1 MFFLD
6 AIDNAFPLNLNFF
19 QIQSFQKV
27 LQIVPVSTAAEV
39 KVIIINIDGPHAL
52 HGLYMF
58 STQQSQRIYIV
69 RSPLPGACNSHTASV
84 KRRFHKLVYF

>member
-1 MFFLD
+1 MFFWD

-19 QIQSFQKV
+19 QIHSFQKV
-27 LQIVPVSTAAEV
+27 LQIFPVSTAAEM
-39 KVIIINIDGPHAL
+39 KVIIINIDDPHAP

-69 RSPLPGACNSHTASV
+69 RSPLPGARSG
-84 KRRFHKLVYF
+84 